1 MTSIEKL
8 GFLAIGV
15 YTSFIGNVAHSV
27 SPITTLMR
35 SARRIITGQGYCHL
49 KLTFFDFIPNFIFS
63 MLFAS
68 TTVHSIKRFT
78 EQNPELSR

>member
-27 SPITTLMR
+27 SLITTLMR

-49 KLTFFDFIPNFIFS
+49 KLTFFEFIPNFILCYLHQLQFIQS
-63 MLFAS
+63 NAL
-68 TTVHSIKRFT
+68 
-78 EQNPELSR
+78 QNKKTCA